1 MKKIIWVIVILFV
14 AAAAYLVYP
23 KNSQEQAKP
32 NPLEYTEKVRRGDLV
47 ITVSAVGTVEP
58 EQAVDVKSKA
68 SGQIMTIYVDDGDR
82 VKTGDLICILDK
94 TTALNDYRQAEADS
108 KVAEVTLRQSVKELQ
123 RQKELFESHLISEAD
138 YDNALLQKE
147 SANSQLIRA
156 EAILSSAKERLDDTV
171 IKSPIDGVILK
182 RYVDDGQ
189 IIASGISSVS
199 GGTSIVRVAVMDTVY
214 IEVDVD
220 ETDIGKT
227 DIGQRCSVEA
237 DAFPGEKFSGKI
249 IKISPLGEMQQNITY
264 FKITTA
270 VDNSS
275 GLLKAGMNATCEITA
290 GEAFNV
296 LIVPREAVTEEK
308 SERTKQTSE
317 DSGSPQKI
325 AFTIRDG
332 KPTPTPVEVG
342 ISNYESTEIKSG
354 LSEGDEILVRA
365 KSMVMADRAEFRNRM
380 KRWNSLPGV
389 KKDVG
394 K

>member
-1 MKKIIWVIVILFV
+1 
-14 AAAAYLVYP
+14 
-23 KNSQEQAKP
+23 
-32 NPLEYTEKVRRGDLV
+32 
-47 ITVSAVGTVEP
+47 
-58 EQAVDVKSKA
+58 
-68 SGQIMTIYVDDGDR
+68 
-82 VKTGDLICILDK
+82 
-94 TTALNDYRQAEADS
+94 
-108 KVAEVTLRQSVKELQ
+108 
-123 RQKELFESHLISEAD
+123 
-138 YDNALLQKE
+138 
-147 SANSQLIRA
+147 
-156 EAILSSAKERLDDTV
+156 
-171 IKSPIDGVILK
+171 
-182 RYVDDGQ
+182 
-189 IIASGISSVS
+189 
-199 GGTSIVRVAVMDTVY
+199 
-214 IEVDVD
+214 
-220 ETDIGKT
+220 
-227 DIGQRCSVEA
+227 
-237 DAFPGEKFSGKI
+237 
-249 IKISPLGEMQQNITY
+249 MQQNITY